1 MSTIDETTMPR
12 AAGRAGQGAWAQS
25 QGHASATSV
34 VLQSVRVLALALALA
49 ALVFAGFAAAQH
61 LPTGVG
67 IVLGWLLVSF
77 VAAPLVGFV
86 LKAATTDSAS
96 VDPDAQ
102 RGQVPSGST
111 RG

>member
-12 AAGRAGQGAWAQS
+12 TAGRSTQDAWAQS
-25 QGHASATSV
+25 HGHASATSV

-49 ALVFAGFAAAQH
+49 GLVFAGFTAAQH

-86 LKAATTDSAS
+86 LKAATTDNA
-96 VDPDAQ
+96 PLAPHAQ
-102 RGQVPSGST
+102 RGQAPSEST